1 MSTSLRAIIGT
12 EIAASK
18 PGGVTFTPSSAA
30 NPVSTVSPLAQGLLD
45 TYGGVGALG
54 PYYGMTATTSA
65 PIILG
70 SLLYTGTR
78 RLKLRSFAFKLVV
91 TTPFATNQFLT
102 LGIRP
107 VTAYTVEDTGGSDM
121 SAYFGAPLTPETPAL
136 VGVKARVAGIP
147 GTASA
152 TGLSAGTRVP
162 QNFIIEDT
170 VKINSGLTYTGDW
183 AVIPVDPPN
192 VLTTNM
198 GVEICLLVAAS
209 DAGVGGIPGSL
220 AAETRY
226 GFTIED
232 K

>member
-1 MSTSLRAIIGT
+1 M
-12 EIAASK
+12 
-18 PGGVTFTPSSAA
+18 
-30 NPVSTVSPLAQGLLD
+30 
-45 TYGGVGALG
+45 
-54 PYYGMTATTSA
+54 
-65 PIILG
+65 
-70 SLLYTGTR
+70 
-78 RLKLRSFAFKLVV
+78 
-91 TTPFATNQFLT
+91 
-102 LGIRP
+102 
-107 VTAYTVEDTGGSDM
+107 
-121 SAYFGAPLTPETPAL
+121 
-136 VGVKARVAGIP
+136 
-147 GTASA
+147 
-152 TGLSAGTRVP
+152 P